1 MRNPKIILD
10 VTNNFRRDIFDI
22 HIGNFIS
29 GVSTE
34 LGGGLFRNFYIWGGK
49 NIIEIVSSSA
59 NVQASETSHGFGT
72 YGRGGSQ
79 NNKGITLI
87 DTIT

>member
-1 MRNPKIILD
+1 VSNIL
-10 VTNNFRRDIFDI
+10 RRDVYDI

-49 NIIEIVSSSA
+49 NIIEIISSSA
-59 NVQASETSHGFGT
+59 NVHASETSHGFGA

-79 NNKGITLI
+79 NN
-87 DTIT
+87 